1 MSFWTAIVAIV
12 AIISWA
18 NMRGARYRAGQGHP
32 LAELRNAVSQ
42 PPTNPALEREV
53 IELRKRV
60 EVLERIVTDERDTR
74 RLAQDIEALR
84 EH

>member
-12 AIISWA
+12 AIMAFA
-18 NMRGARYRAGQGHP
+18 NMRRERYRARHP
-32 LAELRNAVSQ
+32 LAGLHDQAA
-42 PPTNPALEREV
+42 PPPSPALEREV
-53 IELRKRV
+53 TELRRRI